1 MCKDSSAGKR
11 NKMDTHVATK
21 NDIIEKHEASSIANT
36 QRADVIEAPACHM
49 QHRVPLLI
57 TALKRNTRVPL

>member
-1 MCKDSSAGKR
+1 
-11 NKMDTHVATK
+11 MDTHVATK